1 MTDGPYSEL
10 VRSLIAGSSAA
21 RSQVEQQYRSLR
33 SAEEDGQHQL
43 MDSLAAAAKLSPPA
57 METLLGLVQE
67 HSLAI
72 PAIRRILI
80 NAADIEDTEQAV
92 LASVALR
99 LHQFDGRSR
108 FTTWLY
114 QVASN
119 EAKTLLRMRSRRPA
133 TGAELPDSGYLAH
146 LSTLLGQRDLI
157 DRALEE
163 LPEKFREVLVAREV
177 RQLDY
182 EEIAVSLDLPVG
194 TVRSRLHRA
203 RELMATSIAT
213 FNAGG

>member
-1 MTDGPYSEL
+1 MTDGPYSDL
-10 VRSLIAGSSAA
+10 VRSLVGGSSAA
-21 RSQVEQQYRSLR
+21 RSQIEQQYRSLR
-33 SAEEDGQHQL
+33 GSEDDGQHQL
-43 MDSLAAAAKLSPPA
+43 IDSLADAAKGSPAA
-57 METLLGLVQE
+57 METLLGLVQT
-67 HSLAI
+67 HTLAM
-72 PAIRRILI
+72 PAIRRILL

-92 LASVALR
+92 LATVALR
-99 LHQFDGRSR
+99 LQQFDGRSR

-119 EAKTLLRMRSRRPA
+119 EAKGLLRMRSRRPA

-157 DRALEE
+157 DRALAE
-163 LPEKFREVLVAREV
+163 LPEKSREVLIAREV
-177 RQLDY
+177 QQMDY
-182 EEIAVSLDLPVG
+182 EEIAAAFGVPVG

-213 FNAGG
+213 FNT